1 MWDYQYTVGEIKKM
15 LAEGDENQRLWLI
28 AKIMRDARYS
38 DVWKFI
44 SLQDFLNYRERL
56 MRGRLG
62 LQKDFWQF
70 MYSRWIKLGIVFIL
84 KKHRFMMPTKLI
96 STVRKFKNISSRFM
110 SLTFHKRLQA
120 LLKIY
125 CKIQAF

>member
-1 MWDYQYTVGEIKKM
+1 MNTNTEHPLLDLSRDDIVPYFMWVYRYTVGQIKEM
-15 LAEGDENQRLWLI
+15 LAHGTDSERIWLI

-44 SLQDFLNYRERL
+44 TLQDFLNYRERL

-70 MYSRWIKLGIVFIL
+70 MYSQWIKLGIV
-84 KKHRFMMPTKLI
+84 KEA
-96 STVRKFKNISSRFM
+96 NN
-110 SLTFHKRLQA
+110 
-120 LLKIY
+120 Y
-125 CKIQAF
+125 N